1 MDSPQ
6 LGSKAPE
13 SDLHEE
19 PIDDDKTALSDS
31 TGPATASRIEDQA
44 PISEHCTTDNPLPAS
59 LASESPSGSLTK
71 WTTGNAD
78 IEVYISKPADYPT
91 TSARLLLLLT
101 NGTGVKSRNN
111 QFQADLFARNGYLV
125 IMPDLF
131 SGDPA
136 PNTKPEEHKLS
147 ADSTWLD
154 TVKLKVA
161 ETAKSFSLDMW
172 LARHT
177 EETVLPILQNV
188 LKIAKE
194 DYADAV
200 SHGGG
205 IYAAG
210 YCFGGRYV
218 LQLAGDRV
226 GTANAHETHGNAEED
241 QGLTGPQIKAG
252 TCAHGTLVG
261 RKDVTGIKVPV
272 QMVCVEDDPL
282 FPDDVLEEG
291 RKSLAENR
299 IDHQIEVYK
308 DVPHGFAVVG
318 EYESQQINDA
328 QAKAFQSML
337 NWLNTH

>member
-6 LGSKAPE
+6 LASRAPE

-19 PIDDDKTALSDS
+19 PIDDDKTPLTINPGFKQDS
-31 TGPATASRIEDQA
+31 TTNEQPQLSAHCITDQ
-44 PISEHCTTDNPLPAS
+44 SLPAN
-59 LASESPSGSLTK
+59 LASEAPSGSLTK
-71 WTTGNAD
+71 WTAGSSEV
-78 IEVYISKPADYPT
+78 EVYVSKPSDYPT
-91 TSARLLLLLT
+91 TPARLLLLLT
-101 NGTGVKSRNN
+101 NGTGVHSRNN

-136 PNTKPEEHKLS
+136 PNTKPEESTLS
-147 ADSTWLD
+147 ADATWLD

-177 EETVLPILQNV
+177 EETVMPILQNV
-188 LKIAKE
+188 LRTAKE

-200 SHGGG
+200 SHGDGV
-205 IYAAG
+205 YAVG

-218 LQLAGDRV
+218 LQLAGNRAVSQEWSDK
-226 GTANAHETHGNAEED
+226 AE
-241 QGLTGPQIKAG
+241 QVQVSTGPQIKAG
-252 TCAHGTLVG
+252 ICAHGTLVG
-261 RKDVTGIKVPV
+261 RKDVQGIKAPV
-272 QMVCVEDDPL
+272 QLVCVEDDPL
-282 FPDDVLEEG
+282 FPEDVLDRG
-291 RKSLAENR
+291 RKCLEENK

-318 EYESQQINDA
+318 EYESQKINDA

-337 NWLNTH
+337 EWLKAH